1 MATSPLELFKR
12 GFGIR
17 KPQSLK
23 MSSDP
28 LKDSIGSLLKFSPN
42 ELSTLIH
49 RHSVSQKNDSPR
61 PKGLTD
67 FIAYFQPVHER
78 SVQLVQDAE
87 RIKAL
92 IPEVSQA
99 EKLLVS
105 SIISPNDLQ
114 EADPIYEIKDMPNL
128 QESVVKEITDY
139 LKDRFTN
146 EYRLGEKIEN
156 SIKEALFR
164 SGAMVFLTLPE
175 NTLTRLANSVK
186 KDKYTESSGYESLQ
200 NYCSKKNYKEILN
213 KKIYSRNDYTSST
226 YSGNFN
232 KEHVS
237 IENLNSSIENKL
249 SQAKNFYNK
258 ELKYGVESIYFGEEF
273 FNKYN
278 QDDSLLNKEY
288 KKYSSALENMTAT
301 IITKIEEGDIIK
313 ISENPEVLRFGRA
326 VKHYEKTKL
335 GKDFDKLWEESN
347 KQRYGTVTQI
357 DEEEVLDLTNYLFD
371 DDEQKSLPFNIEI
384 PSEAVIPI
392 CIPGQIKE
400 KLGYFILTDDHGRP
414 IKANSYLTSGSGCT
428 TSSRIANAYAMMY
441 GQTPTDG
448 GVQSPY
454 MAFQQRPGIA
464 INPTEEAMNDIFNY
478 ILDNILRKKLKDIGL
493 SEVTFEKY
501 ESIATC
507 MFYRMLENKETS
519 LVFVP
524 EQLITYIAFDYR
536 SNGCGRSLIENAEF
550 TLSLMVALLT
560 TNLMAQMKN
569 AVAKQEIEVTFDE
582 DETNQHQIIEQIKN
596 AALMKSQINLTSN
609 PADVIRAVTD
619 QSISIKAVKH
629 PNNPGFDIN
638 RTYTTDQMPV
648 ADTELLDKLQA
659 WLTNTFGIPHS
670 VFNQLDDAEYSRS
683 IATSNLFFSQLV
695 RSYQKTVCN
704 FFTNFIRI
712 NLKYSPSMQE
722 GISKILNN
730 YINGKKSSLENE
742 LATPIN
748 DGGKDI
754 KGDNLDIKKIL
765 SEVISKVEI
774 SLPQPNIAPNQSQYN
789 VIRDFKEILDGIVD
803 NLYPDEIIHTD
814 DQDGLNG
821 LKILKAMVKSNMTKT
836 LLERIG
842 LNTGLEIEELDD
854 FLVSN
859 RESLIAINRIAR
871 NTNQDV
877 TKDKVAQTT
886 EVNNTDD
893 LNSTNDSDSDINDYG
908 F

>member
-23 MSSDP
+23 LSTDP

-49 RHSVSQKNDSPR
+49 RHSVSQKDKSPR
-61 PKGLTD
+61 PTGLTD
-67 FIAYFQPVHER
+67 FIAYFQPIHER

-87 RIKAL
+87 RVKAL
-92 IPEVSQA
+92 IPEISQA
-99 EKLLVS
+99 EKLLVA
-105 SIISPNDLQ
+105 SIVSPNDLQ
-114 EADPIYEIKDMPNL
+114 EADPIYDIKDMPNL

-156 SIKEALFR
+156 SIREALFR

-175 NTLTRLANSVK
+175 STLTRLANSVK
-186 KDKYTESSGYESLQ
+186 KDKFIEASGYESLKE
-200 NYCSKKNYKEILN
+200 YCSNQNYKEILN
-213 KKIYSRNDYTSST
+213 KKIYTRNTTSS

-232 KEHVS
+232 SKNIS
-237 IENLNSSIENKL
+237 IENLGSHENNFE
-249 SQAKNFYNK
+249 QAKKYYND
-258 ELKYGVESIYFGEEF
+258 ELKYGVESIYFGDKLTKLQSQPILKE
-273 FNKYN
+273 
-278 QDDSLLNKEY
+278 EY
-288 KKYSSALENMTAT
+288 KKYSAALEAMTAT
-301 IITKIEEGDIIK
+301 IVTKLEEGDIIK

-335 GKDFDKLWEESN
+335 GKDFDKLWEDAN
-347 KQRYGTVTQI
+347 KQRYGVVTGVQ
-357 DEEEVLDLTNYLFD
+357 EEEVLDLTNYLFD

-384 PSEAVIPI
+384 PAEAVIPI
-392 CIPGQIKE
+392 CIPGQKRE

-414 IKANSYLTSGSGCT
+414 IRASSYLTSGSGCT
-428 TSSRIANAYAMMY
+428 VSTRIANAYAMMY
-441 GQTPTDG
+441 GQVPTAG

-454 MAFQQRPGIA
+454 MAFQQRPGTA
-464 INPTEEAMNDIFNY
+464 INPTEDAMNDIFNY
-478 ILDNILRKKLKDIGL
+478 ILDNMLRRKLKDIGL
-493 SEVTFEKY
+493 SEVTFDKY

-536 SNGCGRSLIENAEF
+536 DNGCGRSLIENAEF

-582 DETNQHQIIEQIKN
+582 DETNQHQLIEQIKN

-629 PNNPGFDIN
+629 PNNPGFDIT

-648 ADTELLDKLQA
+648 ADTELLEKLQA

-670 VFNQLDDAEYSRS
+670 VFNQLDDAEFSRS
-683 IATSNLFFSQLV
+683 IATSNLFFTQLI
-695 RSYQKTVCN
+695 RSYQKVVCR
-704 FFTNFIRI
+704 FFTDFIKL
-712 NLKYSPSMQE
+712 NLKYSPTMQE

-730 YINGKKSSLENE
+730 HINGRKSSLENE
-742 LATPIN
+742 LDTPIN

-754 KGDNLDIKKIL
+754 KGDQLDIQKTL
-765 SEVISKVEI
+765 TEVISKVEL
-774 SLPQPNIAPNQSQYN
+774 SLPQPNIAPNQAQYN
-789 VIRDFKEILDGIVD
+789 VVRDFKEILDGIVD

-821 LKILKAMVKSNMTKT
+821 LKVLKSMIKSNMTKT

-842 LNTGLEIEELDD
+842 LSTGLEIEELDD

-859 RESLIAINRIAR
+859 RDTLIAINRISR
-871 NTNQDV
+871 NINQDI

-886 EVNNTDD
+886 EVGNAEESGSSDTDSGMD
-893 LNSTNDSDSDINDYG
+893 NDYG